1 MSYNA
6 GYSIGLDM
14 TVRGTEDRSFRKSGD
29 CFAVLGPW
37 LTTADE
43 IADPDDLLLSFS
55 VNGEK
60 RQEASTREMT
70 VGVAELISF
79 AYHAYT
85 LYPGDIIMTGTPD
98 GVGPVAPGDVIDR
111 KRVVWGKMVSER
123 VESGGGRNLKKK
135 KK

>member
-1 MSYNA
+1 MSYIA

-79 AYHAYT
+79 ASHAYT
-85 LYPGDIIMTGTPD
+85 LYPGDIIMTGTPA
-98 GVGPVAPGDVIDR
+98 GVGPVAPGR
-111 KRVVWGKMVSER
+111 SEEHTSDLQSLMR
-123 VESGGGRNLKKK
+123 HSSAVFCL
-135 KK
+135 